1 MKKILRSI
9 QTLFPY
15 LHDIRFSFKLL
26 IMKLTKRPHE
36 SDFKAFNMFKPDADQ
51 VFIDIGSNRGEAI
64 LSMLVVSNFETR
76 IIGFEPNPLVF
87 SKLKNYFRQNRK
99 VELYNC
105 GLGSENQ
112 KLDLYIPFYRKWMF
126 DGLSSFKY
134 DSAESWLRSRL
145 WRFNE
150 QKLSIKKVNC
160 QIRKLDEFQLNPY
173 FIKIDI
179 QGYELDALQ
188 GGYHTLNTHKPILL
202 IESISTEV
210 IEFLE
215 QFDYQFFSFSN
226 DKFNKGIGK
235 LNTYCIT
242 EEKFDELSLS

>member
-15 LHDIRFSFKLL
+15 LHDIRFSFKLA

-36 SDFKAFNMFKPDADQ
+36 SDFHALNMFKPDSDQ

-64 LSMLVVSNFETR
+64 LSMLVVSNLENG

-87 SKLKNYFRQNRK
+87 SKLKSYFRQNRN
-99 VELYNC
+99 VVVYNC

-150 QKLSIKKVNC
+150 QTLSIKKLNC

-188 GGYHTLNTHKPILL
+188 GGSHTLYTHKPILL
-202 IESISTEV
+202 IESISPEV

-215 QFDYQFFSFSN
+215 QFDYQFFFFSN
-226 DKFNKGIGK
+226 NKFTKGKGK

-242 EEKFDELSLS
+242 EEKFDELSIS

>member
-1 MKKILRSI
+1 M
-9 QTLFPY
+9 
-15 LHDIRFSFKLL
+15 HDIRFSFKLA

-36 SDFKAFNMFKPDADQ
+36 SDFHALNMFKPDSDQ

-64 LSMLVVSNFETR
+64 LSMLVVSNLENG

-87 SKLKNYFRQNRK
+87 SKLKSYFRQNRN
-99 VELYNC
+99 VVVYNC

-150 QKLSIKKVNC
+150 QTLSIKKLNC

-188 GGYHTLNTHKPILL
+188 GGSHTLYTHKPILL
-202 IESISTEV
+202 IESISPEV

-215 QFDYQFFSFSN
+215 QFDYQFFFFSN
-226 DKFNKGIGK
+226 NKFTKGKGK

-242 EEKFDELSLS
+242 EEKFDELSIS